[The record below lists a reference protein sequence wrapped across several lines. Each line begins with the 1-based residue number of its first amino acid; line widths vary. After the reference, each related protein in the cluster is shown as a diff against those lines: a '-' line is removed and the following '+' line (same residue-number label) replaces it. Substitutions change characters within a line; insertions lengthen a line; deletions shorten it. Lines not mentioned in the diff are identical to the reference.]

1 MDNKLRVLIVDD
13 TVTYRKIVSTVL
25 AALPDVEVL
34 GTAANGRIAL
44 EKVAQTQPDLL
55 LMDLEMPEMDGI
67 EVLRRLN
74 AAFPVGTIVLSALTA
89 QGAQSTLDCLELG
102 VFDFILKPAS
112 GSFDENVRRIREE
125 LKPRLAAY
133 SRRRDAARVLAGASR
148 RSATPAPG
156 VTRVSA
162 ARSFACGTLQTRSRG
177 YRRLDRRPQGTG
189 RDVALPSRRSV
200 RCRADRS
207 AHAARVYEIACRRPG
222 PAMPVAGVRG
232 SGGGRGANGPRPDR
246 AGRQANDGLP
256 QRGPRRGA
264 RYRRSARE

>member
-1 MDNKLRVLIVDD
+1 MESQSAMDNKLRVLIVND

-74 AAFPVGTIVLSALTA
+74 AARSPVGAIVLSALTA

-133 SRRRDAARVLAGASR
+133 SRRRDVRAILAGASR
-148 RSATPAPG
+148 RSAPP
-156 VTRVSA
+156 SA
-162 ARSFACGTLQTRSRG
+162 RRHARL
-177 YRRLDRRPQGTG
+177 RRPQL
-189 RDVALPSRRSV
+189 RLRHPANPKSWLSASRPAAPRHWARCCLAFPPVCPLP
-200 RCRADRS
+200 C
-207 AHAARVYEIACRRPG
+207 
-222 PAMPVAGVRG
+222 
-232 SGGGRGANGPRPDR
+232 
-246 AGRQANDGLP
+246 
-256 QRGPRRGA
+256 
-264 RYRRSARE
+264 